1 MSKDWSQIKPE
12 KQRLVGI
19 KGTSGSGKTTIVFK
33 LLSQYKYKTNYFVN
47 GRRQPIAHVF
57 ENEGKR
63 PLAVIG
69 HYEAGSA
76 GCGGLDSISHY
87 AAMNELV
94 AYFWAKGYHVL
105 NEGLLYTGDA
115 IQTIKMNKLTNGQ
128 SRILALT
135 TSMDDCIAAVNARRR
150 DKDPNASDVNPDNL
164 ISKANSVPGVMKKL
178 EEAGVQ
184 AKYVDRNEGW
194 EWVAKIF
201 GHDPT
206 KGWQVGE
213 PESKWEL
220 RPEIKIELQSLDKNG
235 ERTLGYKYD
244 VDQRAMVFDQQLYEK
259 EKAAQD
265 AREARKA
272 GITGSGTEKSP
283 KVKVSTY
290 HNMIAPADD
299 APPEYRRFYRSWR
312 QLRRAERKARKAAQ
326 AANQAWPP
334 LDGDYSAEWHSQQEA
349 KWNEAYNKLM
359 GELPTT
365 DPVSPNPVP
374 ASNPA
379 PGPGPAGLGQVLP
392 TQQIPTDYKMG
403 HIHML
408 EMEVQYLSQ
417 ALGQALARL
426 HAAKN

>member
-1 MSKDWSQIKPE
+1 MSKDWSKIKPE

-87 AAMNELV
+87 SCMLELV
-94 AYFWAKGYHVL
+94 DHFWRKGYHVMM
-105 NEGLLYTGDA
+105 EGLLYTGDA
-115 IQTIKMNKLTNGQ
+115 IQTIKTNELTNGQ
-128 SRILALT
+128 LRVLALT

-150 DKDPNASDVNPDNL
+150 DKDPNAADVNPDNL
-164 ISKANSVPGVMKKL
+164 LSKANSVPGVMKKL

-184 AKYVDRNEGW
+184 AKYVARDEGW

-213 PESKWEL
+213 PESKWEMRKEEKL
-220 RPEIKIELQSLDKNG
+220 ELQSLDKNG
-235 ERTLGYKYD
+235 ERVLGVKYD
-244 VDQRAMVFDQQLYEK
+244 VESKSMVFDQKLYDK

-265 AREARKA
+265 AREARK
-272 GITGSGTEKSP
+272 TGVVGSTDPKAP

-290 HNMIAPADD
+290 RNMIQPADD
-299 APPEYRRFYRSWR
+299 APPAYRKFYRQWR

-326 AANQAWPP
+326 ANGGAWPP

-349 KWNEAYNKLM
+349 KWNAEYSKLQEQMGAGQPMVPSNEPEVKPGLQVTFTDNTQLPVTQSTAYKL
-359 GELPTT
+359 
-365 DPVSPNPVP
+365 
-374 ASNPA
+374 
-379 PGPGPAGLGQVLP
+379 
-392 TQQIPTDYKMG
+392 G
-403 HIHML
+403 HLAIL
-408 EMEVQYLSQ
+408 EQEVQYLSR
-417 ALGQALARL
+417 ALADALARL
-426 HAAKN
+426 QAARG